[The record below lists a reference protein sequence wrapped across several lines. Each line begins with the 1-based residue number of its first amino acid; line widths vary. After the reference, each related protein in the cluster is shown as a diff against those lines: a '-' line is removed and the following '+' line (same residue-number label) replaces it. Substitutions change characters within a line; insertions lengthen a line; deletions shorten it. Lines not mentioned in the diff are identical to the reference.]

1 LPHQERPSVCQFCA
15 RHEKTK
21 VGVFSC
27 LAPIFS
33 FFETFLYPG
42 SIIGES
48 IGRDGDLLK
57 IKREKKSILN
67 ESTALHYSEQSLE
80 DQQDIAIIH
89 RTLQEDRNAFR
100 ALVEKYTPIFY
111 SLIIKMNAD
120 SNRERAEDALQE
132 IFLKIFAAL
141 DSFNP
146 HRRFYPWAYTIAINH
161 LRSQGRRKDPS
172 LGKANISYDEEWTGI
187 EAVPHY
193 PSPEQQLI
201 NNETQVLVDKALG
214 QIKPVYREVFVLRLM
229 QGLSVTDTARILRL
243 PEGTVKTYLF
253 RAKKEIQEYLRSR
266 RWEL

>member
-1 LPHQERPSVCQFCA
+1 MGERI
-15 RHEKTK
+15 H
-21 VGVFSC
+21 
-27 LAPIFS
+27 
-33 FFETFLYPG
+33 
-42 SIIGES
+42 
-48 IGRDGDLLK
+48 RDGDLLK
-57 IKREKKSILN
+57 TKRVNQNLFGEHPLPDTSDR
-67 ESTALHYSEQSLE
+67 SLE

-89 RTLQEDRNAFR
+89 RTLHEDRNAFR

-111 SLIIKMNAD
+111 SLIVKMNAD

-161 LRSQGRRKDPS
+161 LRSQSRRKDPS

-201 NNETQVLVDKALG
+201 NNEAQVLVDKALG

-253 RAKKEIQEYLRSR
+253 RAKKEIQEYLRGR
-266 RWEL
+266 KWEL